1 MTTVVASI
9 VDVLDFVPAGQLH
22 GPPIEIYKF
31 GDVIKLEIKAQ
42 AQSIQLA
49 LSAADA
55 LAVAVQLIDEA
66 RLIPPLGTESHT
78 DPRSG

>member
-1 MTTVVASI
+1 MTTVVAS
-9 VDVLDFVPAGQLH
+9 VLADLDFVPAGQLH

-31 GDVIKLEIKAQ
+31 GDVIKLEVKAQ

-55 LAVAVQLIDEA
+55 LAVAIQLIDEA
-66 RLIPPLGTESHT
+66 RLIPPLWTESHT
-78 DPRSG
+78 DRSG

>member
-1 MTTVVASI
+1 MTTVVSSVLA
-9 VDVLDFVPAGQLH
+9 DLDFVPGQLH
-22 GPPIEIYKF
+22 EPPIEIYKF
-31 GDVIKLEIKAQ
+31 GDVIRLEIKAE

-66 RLIPPLGTESHT
+66 RLILGTESHT
-78 DPRSG
+78 DHSG

>member
-9 VDVLDFVPAGQLH
+9 VDFDFVPAGQLH